1 MSDISNVV
9 EAIAYATANSSG
21 KEREFLTTM
30 KNYLLTNDKHYE
42 KKAKKLYKS
51 LGYSSKA
58 RVDQFYNAIADLY
71 G

>member
-1 MSDISNVV
+1 MSDISNVI
-9 EAIAYATANSSG
+9 EAIAYASANSSG
-21 KEREFLTTM
+21 KEHEFLKNM
-30 KNYLLTNDKHYE
+30 KNYLMTQDRYYE

-58 RVDQFYNAIADLY
+58 RVDQFYNVLSDLY